1 MWAQPGI
8 SNLLLIEA
16 LVTDTPLQ
24 TVISTWAGETRYGEL
39 KKKVAASVSQ
49 MFSEFQ
55 ERLAK
60 VFLLLGMGEDY
71 ANEVA
76 SAKLLEVQKVVHL
89 R

>member
-1 MWAQPGI
+1 M
-8 SNLLLIEA
+8 L
-16 LVTDTPLQ
+16 
-24 TVISTWAGETRYGEL
+24 
-39 KKKVAASVSQ
+39 
-49 MFSEFQ
+49 SEFQ

-60 VFLLLGMGEDY
+60 ISDEEVFLLLGMGEDY